1 MPLDRGNTNDSKYP
15 WVMEKGFE
23 KEVNVP
29 RDFFFERWTR
39 FLWIQKIKHM
49 AI

>member
-29 RDFFFERWTR
+29 RDFFLRDGQGFCGSRR
-39 FLWIQKIKHM
+39 
-49 AI
+49 